1 MGLLIPTPNNLH
13 QIGEDRS
20 KSLIN
25 PKATNSYQLSL
36 FEFLG
41 MLMGCSI
48 RTGAHL
54 ALDLPSMVWK
64 QLVGQN
70 VTPSDLIDVDL
81 KFYEMTKQILEC
93 PSETEFE

>member
-13 QIGEDRS
+13 QTGEARS
-20 KSLIN
+20 KHILN
-25 PKATNSYQLSL
+25 PKATNSYQLGL
-36 FEFLG
+36 FEFIG

-70 VTPSDLIDVDL
+70 VYPSDLIEVDE

-93 PSETEFE
+93 PSE